1 MRRYWWLAAPPL
13 LLAMSL
19 KVGSSIEDPVRA
31 LTGHYLSRTTDAQG
45 KRVDSVVE
53 IVPIAARHAYVHFDL
68 HAPDGARCELTGIAD
83 AVGPALIYRASRHS
97 SARQCRITIRRQDR
111 RLTYVDA
118 GDTCASLCSAR
129 DGFDGS
135 MAWSTRRRIAESA
148 KLRTSQPFLDAVEEW
163 RHLR

>member
-97 SARQCRITIRRQDR
+97 SAPQCRITIRRQDR

-135 MAWSTRRRIAESA
+135 MAWSTRRRIADST